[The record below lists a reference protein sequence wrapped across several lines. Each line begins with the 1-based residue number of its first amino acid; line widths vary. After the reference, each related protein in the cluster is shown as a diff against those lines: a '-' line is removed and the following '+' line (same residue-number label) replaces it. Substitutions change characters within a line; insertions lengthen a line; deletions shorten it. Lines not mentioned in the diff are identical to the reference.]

1 MKGLIFI
8 LMLWAGLA
16 QAAPE
21 VSPRPV
27 ARGSFDPVRADPVP
41 VRPKLRP
48 VSEQIIATR
57 NVGLATIDLPISLRP
72 FARSPE
78 LEQKV
83 MGKRRALKKGAMCG
97 ETALQGEVVGF
108 VPSETKGCGIKD
120 AVRIRSVSGIVLSQ
134 AALIDC
140 PTAQALRK
148 WVDKGLTPALK
159 SRGNVAQIK
168 VAAHYACRTRNS
180 QRGTRI
186 SEHGKG
192 RAIDISGF
200 VMQDGSEI
208 TVLKGWRD
216 DSTSRAMRKMH
227 KAACG
232 PFGTVLGPQADR
244 FHQDHF
250 HFDTARYRS
259 GTFCR

>member
-1 MKGLIFI
+1 MNSLAFI
-8 LMLWAGLA
+8 LVLCAGLA

-21 VSPRPV
+21 TSVRPI
-27 ARGSFDPVRADPVP
+27 ARDTSAGSQIAPVR
-41 VRPKLRP
+41 VRPQMRP

-57 NVGLATIDLPISLRP
+57 NAGFATLDIPMSLRP

-78 LEQKV
+78 LEHRV
-83 MGKRRALKKGAMCG
+83 MGKRRALKKGAVCG

-108 VPSETKGCGIKD
+108 VPSQTDGCGIKD
-120 AVRIRSVSGIVLSQ
+120 AVRIRSVSGIALSQ
-134 AALIDC
+134 SALIDC

-159 SRGNVAQIK
+159 SRGQVAQIK

-180 QRGTRI
+180 QKGTRI

-208 TVLKGWRD
+208 TVLQGWRAE
-216 DSTSRAMRKMH
+216 STSRAMRKMH